1 MTRLATN
8 PRWFLMALAALSL
21 LVTLPTA
28 RAATIAY
35 SMTLCEDLGVM
46 LQPNNQILAIECK
59 SSNSEINSR
68 KRLNK
73 EVVKNANGWTSNF
86 GKLVIAGAVLRG
98 VFKPQY
104 DISAQETP
112 VAIFWG
118 HRLSDLAAFI
128 RAART

>member
-1 MTRLATN
+1 MPSPE
-8 PRWFLMALAALSL
+8 PRKPANWSPAEIEIEC
-21 LVTLPTA
+21 A
-28 RAATIAY
+28 RARGDFRLRRLDAPKIDY
-35 SMTLCEDLGVM
+35 E
-46 LQPNNQILAIECK
+46 N
-59 SSNSEINSR
+59 EINSR

-104 DISAQETP
+104 VISAQETP

-118 HRLSDLAAFI
+118 HRLSDLAAFV